1 MGVAQEREEQSMA
14 IATTEQVSAA
24 VERRLGIKV
33 GSIKR
38 QTRWRPTWFVEGSR
52 DGEPVNVVV
61 RGERVDTV
69 MLPLAHEIKF
79 HRLLEDNGIPVAKL
93 HGWLDEIGAV
103 AMEMVPGKPNFK
115 DVPDQDRDVIVD
127 EYLQVLNRVHR
138 LDIKPFVEAGLLR
151 ADRPEN
157 SATVGHWHIERQY
170 RAKKRH
176 PDPFME
182 FCMGW
187 LHRHP
192 PLSRGRET
200 PIIWDTGQF
209 HHANGHL
216 VAVLDLEFGHI
227 GDPMLDLALWRM
239 RDTLIPYGDFK
250 KLYRRYEELSGKPV
264 DIEAI
269 KRHHFAGTLENQQL
283 FGPAALDS
291 VPETDLMN
299 NMQWNSET
307 NLHATEALAEFL
319 DIELPTV
326 ETPEPRRTR
335 QDNTF
340 QHMVNWL
347 RGIEAEDYLTQY
359 DLRLAFR
366 MARHLQRTN
375 EIGDAVV
382 QADLDDLHKVLG
394 RRPASWWEG
403 DAELERFVLADAA
416 GGRHDEQ
423 LVWLFHR
430 RNLRNHMQLGPVG
443 SSMVA
448 HYSTQRFD

>member
-1 MGVAQEREEQSMA
+1 VA
-14 IATTEQVSAA
+14 IATTERVSAV
-24 VERRLGIKV
+24 VEHQLGVKV
-33 GSIKR
+33 EAIKR
-38 QTRWRPTWFVEGSR
+38 QTRWRPTWFIEGSR
-52 DGEPVNVVV
+52 DGAPIKMVI

-69 MLPLAHEIKF
+69 MLPLDHEIKF
-79 HRLLEDNGIPVAKL
+79 HRLLEDNGIPVPKL
-93 HGWLDEIGAV
+93 YGWLDELGAV

-115 DVPDQDRDVIVD
+115 DVPDAERDVIVD

-138 LDIKPFVEAGLLR
+138 LDIGPFVEAGLLR

-192 PLSRGRET
+192 PLSRGRAT
-200 PIIWDTGQF
+200 PVIWDTGQF

-216 VAVLDLEFGHI
+216 AAVLDLEFGHV

-239 RDTLIPYGDFK
+239 RDTVIPFGEFK

-264 DIEAI
+264 DIAAI
-269 KRHHFAGTLENQQL
+269 KLHHFAGTLENQQI
-283 FGPAALDS
+283 FGPAVLDP

-326 ETPEPRRTR
+326 EMPEPRRTR
-335 QDNTF
+335 QGNTF
-340 QHMVNWL
+340 KHLANWL
-347 RGIEAEDYLTQY
+347 RNIETDEYLTQY

-366 MARHLQRTN
+366 MARHLQRAN
-375 EIGDAVV
+375 EIGDTVV
-382 QADLDDLHKVLG
+382 EADLDDLHKVLG

-403 DAELERFVLADAA
+403 DEELERFVLADALK
-416 GGRHDEQ
+416 GKHDEQ

-430 RNLRNHMQLGPVG
+430 RNLRVHMQLGPVG

-448 HYSTQRFD
+448 HYPTQRFN